1 VSTFRGPLFA
11 IHAIFATVLVI
22 ALLIHLDERSR
33 DIAHLK
39 AVTTQERDETQHVCQ
54 DVDRQ
59 RALLQGLNTKDA
71 YVIELLARE
80 RLQYSQPGEMSP
92 PPAPTIDKL
101 RVDGSK

>member
-1 VSTFRGPLFA
+1 VNPFRGPLFA

-22 ALLIHLDERSR
+22 ALLFHLDERTR
-33 DIAHLK
+33 EVAHLK
-39 AVTTQERDETQHVCQ
+39 SVSTLEHDETQRATQ

-59 RALLQGLNTKDA
+59 RALLQGLAAKDA

-101 RVDGSK
+101 HSDGSK